1 MKKVFYVTM
10 SLALLLV
17 SCTTKTQ
24 QPKDVEE
31 PMEVSTIEKVE
42 VPLKPVENYFSIIK
56 PTEKVE
62 LVLDSV
68 SFYQNFNPAATMT
81 NRPTIIDFD
90 KEMGGAI
97 ILPATEFE
105 TTIKIDSSYI
115 ANNVLNIVYSVV
127 QNDEKRSFTIVP
139 VKVFTFDKRLDIN
152 SVVFK
157 NGESI
162 VTVAK

>member
-1 MKKVFYVTM
+1 MKKVFYVAM
-10 SLALLLV
+10 SLTLLAV
-17 SCTTKTQ
+17 SCSTKTQ
-24 QPKDVEE
+24 EPKDVQEPLVVESVELEE
-31 PMEVSTIEKVE
+31 VF
-42 VPLKPVENYFSIIK
+42 LRPVENYFSIIK

-68 SFYQNFNPAATMT
+68 SFYQNFSPASTMS
-81 NRPTIIDFD
+81 NRPTVIDFD

-97 ILPATEFE
+97 ILPTTEYE

-115 ANNVLNIVYSVV
+115 ANNALNIVYSIV
-127 QNDEKRSFTIVP
+127 QNAEKRSFMIVP
-139 VKVFTFDKRLDIN
+139 TKVFTFDKRLAIS

-157 NGESI
+157 NGESV